1 MQAKPNKPP
10 PPHFRLGAGAHYTR
24 LDVMADLLGST
35 EKGIRTLLSIFGIP
49 IAHFP
54 GMAADSHYILT
65 YAFESAMFNLGMP
78 KNIKESPD
86 LLRVHQE
93 LASVM
98 YGTLTREALR
108 ERVKLLIK
116 SLTSSGDDSIIGGK
130 PKKNNGKR
138 KRRWPKDHHRTWTGR
153 TPST

>member
-1 MQAKPNKPP
+1 MQVKPNKPP

-24 LDVMADLLGST
+24 IDVLADLLGST
-35 EKGIRTLLSIFGIP
+35 EKGIRTLLAIFGLP

-78 KNIKESPD
+78 KKIKENAD

-93 LASVM
+93 LAGVL
-98 YGTLTREALR
+98 YGTLTKEALR
-108 ERVKLLIK
+108 ERVKLLVK
-116 SLTSSGDDSIIGGK
+116 TLTSDDKSATIRR
-130 PKKNNGKR
+130 KNNGKR
-138 KRRWPKDHHRTWTGR
+138 KRNWPKDHHKTWTGR
-153 TPST
+153 VPT

>member
-1 MQAKPNKPP
+1 MQVKPNKPP

-24 LDVMADLLGST
+24 IDVLADLLGST
-35 EKGIRTLLSIFGIP
+35 EKGIRTLLTIFCIP

-78 KNIKESPD
+78 KKIKENAD

-93 LASVM
+93 LAGVL
-98 YGTLTREALR
+98 YGSLTKEALR
-108 ERVKLLIK
+108 ERVKLLVRC
-116 SLTSSGDDSIIGGK
+116 LTSDDKSATIRR
-130 PKKNNGKR
+130 KNNGKR
-138 KRRWPKDHHRTWTGR
+138 KRNWPRDNHKTWTGR
-153 TPST
+153 TPSK

>member
-35 EKGIRTLLSIFGIP
+35 EKGIRTLLSIFDIP

-65 YAFESAMFNLGMP
+65 YAFESSMFSLGMP
-78 KNIKESPD
+78 KKIKENPD

-93 LASVM
+93 LAGVM
-98 YGTLTREALR
+98 YGSLTKEALR
-108 ERVKLLIK
+108 ERVKMLVRT
-116 SLTSSGDDSIIGGK
+116 LTSDGK
-130 PKKNNGKR
+130 SATIPKNNNKR